1 MKVLITGAAGKI
13 GGVLRTGLAG
23 RYELIRLSDIAPLA
37 PASPGE
43 ECIAADIGD
52 FSAMGRL
59 CTGID
64 CIIHLAGI
72 SEEPTSWEEVL
83 PTNIVGTYNVFEAAR
98 RSNVHRVVY
107 ASSNH
112 VVGFYRRELTVG
124 TKEPLRPDGVY
135 ALSKCFGEAL
145 GRLYADKHGLS
156 VACLRI
162 GSFRERPEDRRQLAT
177 WLSHRDC
184 VQLVRRCIEAPDFHF
199 LILYGVSDNRDS
211 FWRNEDAARIGYAPE
226 DSAERFRLDPEAEYP
241 TEDPIAA
248 RFHGGSYCLM
258 GLSGDPPVLD

>member
-13 GGVLRTGLAG
+13 GSVLRTGLAG
-23 RYELIRLSDIAPLA
+23 SYELIRLTDIAPLA
-37 PASPGE
+37 PAGPSE
-43 ECIAADIGD
+43 ECIAADIVD
-52 FSAMGRL
+52 FSAMEEL
-59 CTGID
+59 CAGMD
-64 CIIHLAGI
+64 CIVHLAGI
-72 SEEPTSWEEVL
+72 SEEPTNWEEVL
-83 PTNIVGTYNVFEAAR
+83 PTNILGTYNTFEAAR
-98 RSNVHRVVY
+98 RRNIRRVVY

-112 VVGFYRRELTVG
+112 VVGFYRRECTVG

-156 VACLRI
+156 IACLRI

-184 VQLVRRCIEAPDFHF
+184 VQLVRRCIDAQDFHF
-199 LILYGVSDNRDS
+199 LVLYGVSDNRHS
-211 FWRNEDAARIGYAPE
+211 FWRNEDAARVGYAPE
-226 DSAERFRLDPEAEYP
+226 DSADRLQIEFPP
-241 TEDPIAA
+241 EDPIAA

-258 GLSGDPPVLD
+258 GLSADPYAPD